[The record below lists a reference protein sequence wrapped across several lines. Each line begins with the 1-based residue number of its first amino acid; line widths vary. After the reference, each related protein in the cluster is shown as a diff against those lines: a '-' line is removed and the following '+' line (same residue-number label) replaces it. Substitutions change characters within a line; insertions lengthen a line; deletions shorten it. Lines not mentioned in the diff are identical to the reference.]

1 LGFINFIIKSYVFRW
16 FALLTIL
23 LVVIIYFSNKLYD
36 SLWKKTSAIP
46 LLDLNIVYKPPKQYD
61 DFNRLNLILLNKTD
75 FAIESNKKFKIE
87 GTQKKFDYCDTTRL
101 NYPDQSFDYVN
112 KVYLKFENSAGIDS
126 IFLVISKST
135 NQGLFWNQIFYSS
148 VYIERLNT
156 FSDNLSEFRIN
167 ENALVE
173 QSLLDNNDTL
183 ISKVLNYFE
192 ANKLFASDCGIN
204 CITFTD
210 VCSKFNLPCRP
221 IGLQGGDAY
230 EEGFNDILGY
240 PLHAICEV
248 YSSKHKKWYV
258 IDPTYGIRFKNSG
271 SEDFLNAVE
280 ISNMVYFNRDKFI
293 IQDSILTTMRSMVGR
308 DYFKYYENIY
318 YRIDFELKQ
327 PLKKIMLVLYK
338 KFIYNHYH
346 FANNLNPVK
355 NGYYYVILKTVVY
368 IFIAVLYFNAVL
380 LVITRRLLAVKKPKG

>member
-1 LGFINFIIKSYVFRW
+1 MGFINFIIKSYVFRW

-87 GTQKKFDYCDTTRL
+87 GTQKKFDYYDTTRL

-173 QSLLDNNDTL
+173 Q
-183 ISKVLNYFE
+183 
-192 ANKLFASDCGIN
+192 
-204 CITFTD
+204 
-210 VCSKFNLPCRP
+210 
-221 IGLQGGDAY
+221 
-230 EEGFNDILGY
+230 
-240 PLHAICEV
+240 
-248 YSSKHKKWYV
+248 
-258 IDPTYGIRFKNSG
+258 
-271 SEDFLNAVE
+271 
-280 ISNMVYFNRDKFI
+280 
-293 IQDSILTTMRSMVGR
+293 
-308 DYFKYYENIY
+308 
-318 YRIDFELKQ
+318 
-327 PLKKIMLVLYK
+327 
-338 KFIYNHYH
+338 
-346 FANNLNPVK
+346 
-355 NGYYYVILKTVVY
+355 
-368 IFIAVLYFNAVL
+368 
-380 LVITRRLLAVKKPKG
+380 